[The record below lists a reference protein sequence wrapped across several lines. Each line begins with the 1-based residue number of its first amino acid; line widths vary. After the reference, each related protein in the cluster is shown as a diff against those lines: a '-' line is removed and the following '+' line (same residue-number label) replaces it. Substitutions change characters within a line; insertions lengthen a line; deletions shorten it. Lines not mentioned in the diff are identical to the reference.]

1 MKKISYALLAFP
13 LSCLGIPLYIHLA
26 SFYFNNYQIS
36 LGLIGLVI
44 FICRAFD
51 CFFDPLA
58 GFVSDRLIAKKVKR
72 VNIILIFTIPLFINF
87 YFLFNPFYQDQNHLI
102 YWLSA
107 NLLLLYFSLSFVAVN
122 YETMVSE
129 FAEKQNE
136 FIAAREL
143 AQILGIL
150 IISVLPTFISQ
161 KYHLSYDQS
170 LSYLW
175 IFILPFFV
183 LANFLLYKNRPLSL
197 RDTET
202 RHESHQ
208 ALRGSPTRMSMGHKG
223 KNFINLEIS
232 RFRNLKFSLNFNKF
246 KKLFFVYFLNS
257 VAIAIPAV
265 SIRFYVDEHL
275 KVPDLNGHF
284 LGLYFLSAAISVI
297 IWSKIINKIGAK
309 KAWKR
314 SILLSVMIF
323 IFATFI
329 DEKNYYLFFGICLLA
344 GFSVGCD
351 LTAPQVILVDKLTN
365 EKNKTSYFAVFS
377 LITKISLAFATF
389 LVLNLINRNGVINY
403 VAIPYVYALLPCFL
417 KILTAFFVRKL

>member
-1 MKKISYALLAFP
+1 MRKISYALLAFP

-44 FICRAFD
+44 FICRTFD
-51 CFFDPLA
+51 CFFDPLS
-58 GFVSDRLIAKKVKR
+58 GFISDRLIAKKVKR
-72 VNIILIFTIPLFINF
+72 VNIIVIFTIPLFINF
-87 YFLFNPFYQDQNHLI
+87 YFLFNPFYQEQNHLI
-102 YWLSA
+102 YWLSV
-107 NLLLLYFSLSFVAVN
+107 NLLLLYFSLSFVTVN

-129 FAEKQNE
+129 IAEKQNE

-150 IISVLPTFISQ
+150 IISVLPTFISK
-161 KYHLSYDQS
+161 KYNLSYDQS

-183 LANFLLYKNRPLSL
+183 LANLLLYKNF
-197 RDTET
+197 T
-202 RHESHQ
+202 
-208 ALRGSPTRMSMGHKG
+208 
-223 KNFINLEIS
+223 NLEIS
-232 RFRNLKFSLNFNKF
+232 KLRNLKFSLNFNKF

-275 KVPDLNGHF
+275 KVPELNGYF
-284 LGLYFLSAAISVI
+284 LGLYFLSAATSVI

-309 KAWKR
+309 KAWQR
-314 SILLSVMIF
+314 AILISVMIF

-351 LTAPQVILVDKLTN
+351 LTAPQTILVDKLSN
-365 EKNKTSYFAVFS
+365 EENKTSYFAVFS

-403 VAIPYVYALLPCFL
+403 VAIPYVYALLPCLL
-417 KILTAFFVRKL
+417 KILTAFFVRKI

>member
-1 MKKISYALLAFP
+1 MRKISYSLLAFP

-36 LGLIGLVI
+36 LGLIGFVI
-44 FICRAFD
+44 FICRTFD
-51 CFFDPLA
+51 CFFDPLS
-58 GFVSDRLIAKKVKR
+58 GFISDRLIAKKVKR

-102 YWLSA
+102 YWLSG

-129 FAEKQNE
+129 IAEKQNE

-150 IISVLPTFISQ
+150 IISILPTFISK

-183 LANFLLYKNRPLSL
+183 LANFLLYKNF
-197 RDTET
+197 T
-202 RHESHQ
+202 
-208 ALRGSPTRMSMGHKG
+208 
-223 KNFINLEIS
+223 NLGIS
-232 RFRNLKFSLNFNKF
+232 RLRTLKFSLNFNKF

-275 KVPDLNGHF
+275 KVPDLNGYF

-309 KAWKR
+309 KAWKKAM
-314 SILLSVMIF
+314 LLSVMIF

-365 EKNKTSYFAVFS
+365 EENKTSYFAVFS

-417 KILTAFFVRKL
+417 KILTAFFVRKI